1 MIKIDPEFKQLIP
14 PLSPEE
20 YAGLKASLI
29 ADGCR
34 DALVVWNG
42 VIVDGH
48 NRYEI
53 CTALGIEYETVNK
66 DFETRED
73 ALVWIIDNQLA
84 RRNLAP
90 YSMVEL
96 AILREP
102 LFAAKAKKNIQIRK
116 GNQPGATSQ
125 NSAKLDKI
133 DTREEIAKIAG
144 VSHDT
149 IARVKKIKELA
160 PEEIIQKVRN
170 NEISINKAYSDIKRQ
185 ESEKE
190 QEQKKISNPK
200 PPEGKYKTIV
210 IDPPWDMKKIIREV
224 SPDQAG
230 FDYPTMSID
239 EIKDFELPF
248 DEEAHIYMWTTQKYL
263 QYAFDIF
270 EAWGIKYIFTMT
282 WHKNGGFQPFGLPQY
297 NSEFVVFGRIGGLKF
312 EDTKAFN
319 TCFNANRREH
329 SRKPD
334 EFYDL
339 VRRVSPGPR
348 IDIFAREKR
357 DGFDIW
363 GNETGVF

>member
-34 DALVVWNG
+34 DAIIVWND

-48 NRYEI
+48 NRYKI
-53 CTALGIEYETVNK
+53 CTAHDISYDTKNIEFDSRT
-66 DFETRED
+66 D
-73 ALVWIIDNQLA
+73 AKIWIIKNQLS
-84 RRNLAP
+84 RRNI
-90 YSMVEL
+90 SSFTRVEL
-96 AILREP
+96 AGMLEEEI
-102 LFAAKAKKNIQIRK
+102 AAKAKKNQ
-116 GNQPGATSQ
+116 GARHDLNISQ
-125 NSAKLDKI
+125 NSAKSESI
-133 DTREEIAKIAG
+133 DTREEVAKIAG

-149 IARVKKIKELA
+149 VARVKKIKELA

-224 SPDQAG
+224 TPDQAG

-239 EIKDFELPF
+239 EIKDFKLPL
-248 DEEAHIYMWTTQKYL
+248 DEEAHVYMWTTQKYL